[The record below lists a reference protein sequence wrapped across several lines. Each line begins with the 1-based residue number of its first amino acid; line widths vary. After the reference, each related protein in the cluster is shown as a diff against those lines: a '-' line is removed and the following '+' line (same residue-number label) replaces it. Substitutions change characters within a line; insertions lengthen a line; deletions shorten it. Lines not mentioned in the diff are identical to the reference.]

1 MGKHDDKDREDDRED
16 DREKA
21 DEKAGEKNEAKA
33 AHEDAEDGANG
44 DDGDAGHG
52 GDLATTGF
60 VWQGPGQ
67 YDQPVTLTLSE
78 AGGGARVSVNGGGRE
93 PITGGGT
100 IRIAF
105 NTAQG
110 APLEEDMLA
119 ISTPGTGW
127 ILVPE
132 ADSQFAQGA
141 QLTAFKGWRHDEDDD
156 EGDGDGP
163 DHVICFTPSSLIHTP
178 DGQRPAGQLRP
189 GDRVLTADNGVQT
202 IRWAG
207 RSRISPLHRM
217 RRGLH
222 PVRLRAGALG
232 PNLPDRDLWVS
243 PQHRFCLAG
252 AQLELNF
259 ALPEALVP
267 ALALVDAGAARR
279 PVLATPVTYVH
290 LLFDRHE
297 IIFANGLACESLH
310 PGAQALAALR
320 SPARQEVLA
329 LFPGLARA
337 NAGQRATAR
346 RCLRRREA
354 AAIGAIVPVH
364 L

>member
-1 MGKHDDKDREDDRED
+1 MGKHDDKDREHD

-21 DEKAGEKNEAKA
+21 GEKDDDS
-33 AHEDAEDGANG
+33 HDDAQDGATG
-44 DDGDAGHG
+44 DGGNESDAGHG

-78 AGGGARVSVNGGGRE
+78 AGGGARVSVNGGGSE

-100 IRIAF
+100 VRIAF
-105 NTAQG
+105 DTAQG
-110 APLEEDMLA
+110 APVEEDMLA

-132 ADSQFAQGA
+132 ADSQFAPGA

-156 EGDGDGP
+156 DGDGDG

-207 RSRISPLHRM
+207 RSRISPLRRM

-279 PVLATPVTYVH
+279 PVLAAPVTYVH

-310 PGAQALAALR
+310 PGAQALSALR
-320 SPARQEVLA
+320 GPARQEVLA

>member
-1 MGKHDDKDREDDRED
+1 M
-16 DREKA
+16 
-21 DEKAGEKNEAKA
+21 
-33 AHEDAEDGANG
+33 
-44 DDGDAGHG
+44 
-52 GDLATTGF
+52 ATTGF
-60 VWQGPGQ
+60 VWQGLGPYEQ
-67 YDQPVTLTLSE
+67 AVTLNLADSG
-78 AGGGARVSVNGGGRE
+78 AGARVSINGGSPE
-93 PITGGGT
+93 PISGGGT
-100 IRIAF
+100 IRVAF
-105 NTAQG
+105 ETAQG
-110 APLEEDMLA
+110 APVAEDMLVF
-119 ISTPGTGW
+119 STPASGW

-132 ADSQFAQGA
+132 ADSQFDEGA
-141 QLTAFKGWRHDEDDD
+141 QLTAFRGWPQDDAQD
-156 EGDGDGP
+156 DGGGDGDGDAGDGGDDDGTDP
-163 DHVICFTPSSLIHTP
+163 EQVICFTPSSLIHTP
-178 DGQRPAGQLRP
+178 DGQRPAGLLRP

-207 RSRISPLHRM
+207 RSHIGPLQRL

-232 PNLPDRDLWVS
+232 PGLPDRDLWVS
-243 PQHRFCLAG
+243 PQHRFCLTG
-252 AQLELNF
+252 PHLDLNF

-279 PVLATPVTYVH
+279 PIAAAPVTYVH

-310 PGAQALAALR
+310 PGAQALSALR
-320 SPARQEVLA
+320 GPARRDILT
-329 LFPGLARA
+329 LFPGLARGS
-337 NAGQRATAR
+337 AGHGATAR